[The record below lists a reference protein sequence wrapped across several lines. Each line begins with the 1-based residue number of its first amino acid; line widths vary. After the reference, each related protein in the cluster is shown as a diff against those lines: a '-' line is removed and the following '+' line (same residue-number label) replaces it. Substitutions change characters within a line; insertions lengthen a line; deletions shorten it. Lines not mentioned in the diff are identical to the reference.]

1 MKRIALITSQ
11 AFSLINFR
19 AGLIREM
26 FGRGVIVYALAPD
39 YDDNSLAAVAALGAI
54 PVPYSMSRTGLNP
67 LKDLLDVFRL
77 AILLRKLK
85 LDLTFSFF
93 IKPVIYGA
101 LAARLASVP
110 KFFAMIE
117 GAGYIFT
124 TNDKPS
130 IYRRLLRRF
139 AILLYRVSLSG
150 AEKVFL
156 LNPDDREL
164 FIQERMVRSI
174 KTILLDGIGVDLDY
188 YSYSKPPLEP
198 VCFIMVARLLR
209 EKGVLDYVKAA
220 RIVKI
225 KYPFTRFL
233 LVGSIDMNP
242 GSVTK
247 AEVSAWVEEGLIE
260 CPGQVQDVRIWIAQ
274 SSVFVLPSYR
284 EGLPRST
291 QEAMAMGRPV
301 ITTDVPG
308 CRETVSDGFNGFIV
322 PARNYQALADA
333 MSIFILNPKLIM
345 PMGIEGYHLA
355 RKRFNEKNINEKI
368 LSVFNI

>member
-1 MKRIALITSQ
+1 VKRIALITSQ

-19 AGLIREM
+19 SGLIREM
-26 FGRGVIVYALAPD
+26 HRRGVIVYALAPD
-39 YDDNSLAAVAALGAI
+39 YDDNSLSAVASLGAI

-67 LKDLLDVFRL
+67 LRDLLDVFRL
-77 AILLRKLK
+77 VTLLRKFK

-110 KFFAMIE
+110 KYFAMIE

-124 TNDKPS
+124 TNNKPS
-130 IYRRLLRRF
+130 IYRQLLRRF
-139 AILLYRVSLSG
+139 VILLYRVSLSK

-164 FIQERMVRSI
+164 FVKERMVHST
-174 KTILLDGIGVDLDY
+174 KTILLDGIGVDLDHY
-188 YSYSKPPLEP
+188 RYSKPPLQP
-198 VCFIMVARLLR
+198 VRFIMVARLLK

-220 RIVKI
+220 RIVKAQ
-225 KYPFTRFL
+225 YPLTRFL
-233 LVGSIDMNP
+233 LVGSIDRNP
-242 GSVTK
+242 GSITQ
-247 AEVSAWVEEGLIE
+247 AEVSAWVSEGLIE
-260 CPGQVQDVRIWIAQ
+260 CPGQVDDIRIWIAQ

-308 CRETVSDGFNGFIV
+308 CRETVLDGLNGFIV
-322 PARNYQALADA
+322 PPLNFQALAKA
-333 MSIFILNPKLIM
+333 MLIFIVRPELIIS
-345 PMGIEGYHLA
+345 MGTEGFYLA
-355 RKRFNEKNINEKI
+355 HERFNEKNINKNI
-368 LSVFNI
+368 LSVLNI

>member
-11 AFSLINFR
+11 AFSLVNFR

-26 FGRGVIVYALAPD
+26 LSRGVIVYALAPD
-39 YDDNSLAAVAALGAI
+39 YDDNSLSAVLSLGAI

-67 LKDLLDVFRL
+67 LRDLLDVFRL

-93 IKPVIYGA
+93 VKPVIYGA
-101 LAARLASVP
+101 LAARFASVP
-110 KFFAMIE
+110 KYFAMIE

-124 TNDKPS
+124 TNNQPS

-139 AILLYRVSLSG
+139 VILLYRVSLSR

-156 LNPDDREL
+156 LNPDDKEL
-164 FIQERMVRSI
+164 FVKERMVHLM

-188 YSYSKPPLEP
+188 YRYSKPPLQP

-209 EKGVLDYVKAA
+209 EKGVLDYIKAA
-220 RIVKI
+220 RIVKM
-225 KYPFTRFL
+225 KHPFARFL
-233 LVGSIDMNP
+233 LVGSIDINP
-242 GSVTK
+242 GSVTQ
-247 AEVSAWVEEGLIE
+247 AEVSEWVEEGLVE

-322 PARNYQALADA
+322 PVLDYEALADV
-333 MSIFILNPKLIM
+333 MSIFIENPELIM
-345 PMGIEGYHLA
+345 SMGIEGYHLA
-355 RKRFNEKNINEKI
+355 QKRFNEKNINEKI

>member
-26 FGRGVIVYALAPD
+26 HRRGAIVYALAPD
-39 YDDNSLAAVAALGAI
+39 YDDNSLSAVASLGAI

-67 LKDLLDVFRL
+67 LRDLLDVFRL

-85 LDLTFSFF
+85 LDFTFSFF

-101 LAARLASVP
+101 LAARLAFVP
-110 KFFAMIE
+110 KYFAMIE

-124 TNDKPS
+124 TNNEPS
-130 IYRRLLRRF
+130 IYRWLLRKLV
-139 AILLYRVSLSG
+139 ILLYRVSLSRV
-150 AEKVFL
+150 EKVFL
-156 LNPDDREL
+156 LNPDDRKL
-164 FIQERMVRSI
+164 FVNERMVHSS
-174 KTILLDGIGVDLDY
+174 KTILLDGIGVDLDHY
-188 YSYSKPPLEP
+188 TYSKPQLEP
-198 VCFIMVARLLR
+198 VCFIMIARLLR

-220 RIVKI
+220 RII
-225 KYPFTRFL
+225 KNKFPYTRFL
-233 LVGSIDMNP
+233 LVGSLDKNP
-242 GSVTK
+242 GSVTEV
-247 AEVSAWVEEGLIE
+247 EVSAWIAEGLIE
-260 CPGQVQDVRIWIAQ
+260 CPGQVQDIRIWIAQ

-308 CRETVSDGFNGFIV
+308 CRETVSDGLSGFIV
-322 PARNYQALADA
+322 PVLNYEALADA
-333 MSIFILNPKLIM
+333 MSIFIERPELIIS
-345 PMGIEGYHLA
+345 MGIEGYHLA
-355 RKRFNEKNINEKI
+355 QTRFNEKNINENI